1 MESTRTP
8 IVAPRPQFVLKPSNT
23 HYRNND
29 LLKAVYDDDIV
40 NVNLFSDNNYINE
53 LHNTFKVSRDA
64 PIEEACVVLGKVIG
78 LHDRAIKLLIVL
90 SRLNFVGITTF
101 MSSSFCAYYSVG
113 IAVYYLAYRELI
125 QKGIVYKSTNDK
137 HRGKVLLTK
146 KYADIL
152 VNKKR
157 NDKFDTIVFNL

>member
-8 IVAPRPQFVLKPSNT
+8 IVAPRPQFVPKPSNT

-40 NVNLFSDNNYINE
+40 NVNLFDDNNYINE

-64 PIEEACVVLGKVIG
+64 PIEEAVVVLGRVIG
-78 LHDRAIKLLIVL
+78 LSEMAIKFLVIFSRFNFIGIASLLKAAY
-90 SRLNFVGITTF
+90 
-101 MSSSFCAYYSVG
+101 CACYSVST
-113 IAVYYLAYRELI
+113 VSYYHYYRELVH
-125 QKGIVYKSTNDK
+125 KGVIYKSTGNK
-137 HRGKVLLTK
+137 HLGKIMLNK
-146 KYADIL
+146 RYYDIL

>member
-8 IVAPRPQFVLKPSNT
+8 IVAPRPQFIPKPSNL

-64 PIEEACVVLGKVIG
+64 PIEEAVVVLGRVIG
-78 LHDRAIKLLIVL
+78 LSEMAIKLLIIF
-90 SRLNFVGITTF
+90 SRFNFIGIASL
-101 MSSSFCAYYSVG
+101 MKSAYCAYYSVST
-113 IAVYYLAYRELI
+113 VSYYRSYRELVH
-125 QKGIVYKSTNDK
+125 KGVIYKSTGDK
-137 HRGKVLLTK
+137 HRGKILLNK

-152 VNKKR
+152 INKQR
-157 NDKFDTIVFNL
+157 NDEFDTIVFNL

>member
-8 IVAPRPQFVLKPSNT
+8 IVAPRPQFVPKSSNT

-40 NVNLFSDNNYINE
+40 NVNLFDDNNYINE

-64 PIEEACVVLGKVIG
+64 PIEEAVVVLGRVIG
-78 LHDRAIKLLIVL
+78 LSEMAIKFLVIFSRFNFIGIASLLKAAY
-90 SRLNFVGITTF
+90 
-101 MSSSFCAYYSVG
+101 CACYSVST
-113 IAVYYLAYRELI
+113 VSYYHYYRELVH
-125 QKGIVYKSTNDK
+125 KGVIYKSTGNK
-137 HRGKVLLTK
+137 HRGKIMLNK
-146 KYADIL
+146 RYYDIL

>member
-8 IVAPRPQFVLKPSNT
+8 IVAPRPQFVPKPSNL

-53 LHNTFKVSRDA
+53 LHNTFKVSRDT
-64 PIEEACVVLGKVIG
+64 PIEEAVVILGRVIG
-78 LHDRAIKLLIVL
+78 LDENAIKLLIIL

-101 MSSSFCAYYSVG
+101 MSSSYCAYYSVG
-113 IAVYYLAYRELI
+113 IASYYRAYSELI
-125 QKGIVYKSTNDK
+125 QKNIVYKSTANK

-152 VNKKR
+152 VNKQR
-157 NDKFDTIVFNL
+157 NDNFDTIVFNL